1 MKCYHCN
8 TELNWE
14 SDSTDEDDS
23 RLMLTFLSCHNC
35 PTTVVITH
43 QTELSVQEPHDHT
56 KGGLRQV
63 HH

>member
-23 RLMLTFLSCHNC
+23 RLMLTFLSCLNC

-43 QTELSVQEPHDHT
+43 QTDDSE
-56 KGGLRQV
+56 
-63 HH
+63 

>member
-43 QTELSVQEPHDHT
+43 QTDDSE
-56 KGGLRQV
+56 
-63 HH
+63 

>member
-43 QTELSVQEPHDHT
+43 QTSNSRCKNPMIT
-56 KGGLRQV
+56 PKAG
-63 HH
+63 